1 MKKKPI
7 AQPTAKEL
15 PWNNPFAALKLD
27 LPKEPETPPP
37 PPPPSP
43 EELRRQAL
51 SEEDRKLLEAFGGAA
66 GLSVG
71 HDDAPAQPKGPRVSF
86 NIQRKGKGGKI
97 VTLVFGLKDLELTEQ
112 MTLGS
117 QIQKA
122 LGIGARFED
131 GVLQLQGDQRERAAE
146 WFATH
151 GFRC

>member
-1 MKKKPI
+1 MKKKPVS
-7 AQPTAKEL
+7 QPAAKES

-27 LPKEPETPPP
+27 LPKEPEAPP

-71 HDDAPAQPKGPRVSF
+71 HEDAPTQPKGPRVSF
-86 NIQRKGKGGKI
+86 NIQRKGKGGKT
-97 VTLVFGLKDLELTEQ
+97 VTLVHGLKDLELTEQ

-146 WFATH
+146 WFAKH